1 MLKKKR
7 FLLIMCAAIFLL
19 SGSVVA
25 FGYGD
30 PYYFILRGTDKEDTV
45 PHAKND
51 NEQMAYVSTV
61 STSGFVQG
69 KDVFGCRVR
78 RSSDEAAVTNYR
90 TTAWFNGKLRMPYDQ
105 GITGVKGTNYFMRG
119 QIDST
124 SASKA
129 INISGYWLP

>member
-45 PHAKND
+45 PHAKMIMNRWHMFQQLVHRD
-51 NEQMAYVSTV
+51 L
-61 STSGFVQG
+61 
-69 KDVFGCRVR
+69 
-78 RSSDEAAVTNYR
+78 YR
-90 TTAWFNGKLRMPYDQ
+90 ERMSLD
-105 GITGVKGTNYFMRG
+105 
-119 QIDST
+119 
-124 SASKA
+124 AE
-129 INISGYWLP
+129 

>member
-1 MLKKKR
+1 
-7 FLLIMCAAIFLL
+7 MCAALFLL
-19 SGSVVA
+19 SGSVAA

-30 PYYFILRGTDKEDTV
+30 YYYFSLSGTQKKDTA

-51 NEQMAYVSTV
+51 NEQMAYVSTI

-78 RSSDEAAVTNYR
+78 RSSDGAAVTGYR
-90 TTAWFNGKLRMPYDQ
+90 TTAWFDGTLRMPYDQ

-119 QIDST
+119 QIDS
-124 SASKA
+124 SSSSKD